1 MNGEDAERR
10 GLADGQRIT
19 IRNSQGA
26 LQAGLKVTQHIRAG
40 TVSLNGKW
48 WSIPK
53 ETAAVGNMLTPAAW
67 SVTGQPAY
75 NDTFVEI
82 EGAE

>member
-1 MNGEDAERR
+1 MRSIVRSRYFYAALSCIALAVVGCAEP
-10 GLADGQRIT
+10 LEFGQVR
-19 IRNSQGA
+19 
-26 LQAGLKVTQHIRAG
+26 G

-48 WSIPK
+48 WSFPK
-53 ETAAVGNMLTPAAW
+53 DSAALGNMLTPAAW

-75 NDTFVEI
+75 NDTFVEV